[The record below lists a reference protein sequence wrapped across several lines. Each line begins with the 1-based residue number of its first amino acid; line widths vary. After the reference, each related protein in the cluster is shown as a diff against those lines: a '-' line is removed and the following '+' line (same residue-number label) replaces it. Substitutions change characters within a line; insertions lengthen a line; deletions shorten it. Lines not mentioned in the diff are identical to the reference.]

1 MMDISRRDL
10 QKQHCLV
17 AVHDIFW
24 LNVDDNDIR
33 RHVRHGKLHLS
44 L

>member
-1 MMDISRRDL
+1 MMDISRRSLDKIFLLNLDDL
-10 QKQHCLV
+10 LYH
-17 AVHDIFW
+17 
-24 LNVDDNDIR
+24 DIR